1 MANQQQQPGA
11 SAPTSHALLPPWAN
25 GQDGWCRTI
34 TADVL
39 KNRTQPSDA
48 DIDRYLKLLLAEK
61 NLSADAFETVPKIE
75 EKQVDG
81 NPLDAVRIENLK
93 VGDGINALKMGAEIE
108 FAPAVT
114 VIFGEN
120 GSGKSGFVR
129 VLKRAAGVRTAE
141 DILHN
146 VRSDKKPTPSA
157 RFTVTVGATRQDVD
171 WQNQFGVAPL
181 NRVSIFDARGA
192 RLHVEED
199 LTYVYTP
206 GELTLFPLVQGGI
219 ERVRTAFEAAITA
232 RTPGTNTILISFDRS
247 CSIYPTIETLGS
259 ATDLNEIKQYATIPD
274 GIDATIDALK
284 VEVDA
289 LGSSNI
295 QNELKRARDRAA
307 VVTALKTAMGT
318 VKNFDVATYTA
329 RISARDKASQRH
341 EDAGNR
347 AFTGLAIP
355 GILGDE
361 WRRFIQAGEE
371 YVKKHAPATYP
382 GAGDAC
388 AYCQQPLT
396 ATAVDLVK
404 KYREFSDNDSKTALD
419 TTERELAGY
428 AKPVA
433 DLKGDALETQLAGET
448 NGGPD
453 ILDPVKAVVEQ
464 MKKLSL
470 DVAARRAVA
479 WDDKDSTLAA
489 AETVVTGE
497 ETRLNARIA
506 GLQSSVEE
514 RQAALKAK
522 QKEITE
528 LQGKKTAN
536 SLLPQIEK
544 RVTDAKWVARATIV
558 KNNIPNVLRSLT
570 EAAKEASE
578 VLLNKDFG
586 KRFEEECKRL
596 RAPNVTLNFPGRQG
610 QVTRRKLVSSYK
622 PSEVLS
628 EGEQKALALADFL
641 AEVTAVPA
649 SSPVVFDDPITS
661 MDYRRIHEV
670 CDRIIALAEDHQI
683 IVFTHNI
690 WFAAELL
697 SKADKKKWKYYDIR
711 LEGGDAGVVSA
722 ASHPRVDT
730 IAQVST
736 RVKKLIDAAEK
747 QTGEIRAALV
757 EKGYEELRGLSEI
770 VVEHEMFKGVVQRY
784 APNVMM
790 TKLEKI
796 NVAELQSSMTAIMP
810 IFDKACR
817 YIASHSQPPETQ
829 GIRPTLDELK
839 ADYDAVIKAWGPHKT

>member
-1 MANQQQQPGA
+1 MANQPQQPGTT
-11 SAPTSHALLPPWAN
+11 APTWHALLPSWAN
-25 GQDGWCRTI
+25 AQDGWCRTI

-39 KNRTQPSDA
+39 KNRTPPSDA

-61 NLSADAFETVPKIE
+61 NLSDDAFQPVPKIE

-81 NPLDAVRIENLK
+81 NPLDALRIDKLK
-93 VGDGINALKMGAEIE
+93 IGVGINALKPGAEIE
-108 FAPAVT
+108 FASGVT

-157 RFTVTVGATRQDVD
+157 GFTVTVGATAQDVD
-171 WQNQFGVAPL
+171 WRNEFGIAPL

-199 LTYVYTP
+199 PTYVYTP
-206 GELTLFPLVQGGI
+206 GELTLFPLVQSGI
-219 ERVRTAFEAAITA
+219 ERARTAFEAAITA
-232 RTPGTNTILISFDRS
+232 RTPGTNTILSYFDRS
-247 CSIYPTIETLGS
+247 CSIYPTIETLGA

-274 GIDATIDALK
+274 GIDATIDGLR

-295 QNELKRARDRAA
+295 QRELKRSRDRAV
-307 VVTALKTAMGT
+307 VVTALKTAIGT
-318 VKNFDVATYTA
+318 AKSFDVATYTT
-329 RISARDKASQRH
+329 RISARDKAFQRR
-341 EDAGNR
+341 EDAGHK
-347 AFTGLAIP
+347 AFEGLAIP

-371 YVKKHAPATYP
+371 YLKKHVPATYP
-382 GAGDAC
+382 RADDAC
-388 AYCQQPLT
+388 VYCQQSLT
-396 ATAVDLVK
+396 ATAVDLLK
-404 KYREFSDNDSKTALD
+404 RYREFSDNDIKTALE
-419 TTERELAGY
+419 TAERELAAY
-428 AKPVA
+428 AKPIA
-433 DLKGDALETQLAGET
+433 DLKADALETQLAAET

-453 ILDPVKAVVEQ
+453 ILDAVKPVVEQ
-464 MKKLSL
+464 LKKLSL
-470 DVAARRAVA
+470 DVAARRDVA
-479 WDDKDSTLAA
+479 WEGKGSILAA
-489 AETVVTGE
+489 ADTVVTDE
-497 ETRLNARIA
+497 ETGLEIRIA

-522 QKEITE
+522 QKELIE
-528 LQGKKTAN
+528 LQGKKTAH

-558 KNNIPNVLRSLT
+558 RNNIPNVLRSLT

-578 VLLNKDFG
+578 TLLNKDFG
-586 KRFEEECKRL
+586 ERFEEECKRL

-610 QVTRRKLVSSYK
+610 QVARRKLVSSYK

-670 CDRIIALAEDHQI
+670 CDRIIALADDHQI

-730 IAQVST
+730 IAQVSA
-736 RVKKLIDAAEK
+736 RVKKMIDTAEK

-770 VVEHEMFKGVVQRY
+770 IVEHEMLKGVVQRY

-796 NVAELQSSMTAIMP
+796 NVTDLRRA
-810 IFDKACR
+810 
-817 YIASHSQPPETQ
+817 
-829 GIRPTLDELK
+829 
-839 ADYDAVIKAWGPHKT
+839 

>member
-1 MANQQQQPGA
+1 MKNQQNPPGA
-11 SAPTSHALLPPWAN
+11 TAPPSHALLPPWAN
-25 GQDGWCRTI
+25 SQDGWCRAI

-39 KNRTQPSDA
+39 KNRIQPSDA
-48 DIDRYLKLLLAEK
+48 DIDRYLNLLLAEK
-61 NLSADAFETVPKIE
+61 ALSDDNFEALPAIE

-81 NPLDAVRIENLK
+81 NPLDAVRIDKLTIGE
-93 VGDGINALKMGAEIE
+93 GINALKEGVEIE
-108 FAPAVT
+108 FASAVT
-114 VIFGEN
+114 VVFGEN

-129 VLKRAAGVRTAE
+129 VLKRAAGVRGAE
-141 DILHN
+141 EILHN

-157 RFTVTVGATRQDVD
+157 SFMVTVGTTGQRVD
-171 WQNQFGVAPL
+171 WQNQFGVVPL

-206 GELTLFPLVQGGI
+206 GELTLFPLVQGGV
-219 ERVRTAFEAAITA
+219 ERVRTAFDAGITA
-232 RTPGTNTILISFDRS
+232 RTPGPNTILGSFDRS
-247 CSIYPTIETLGS
+247 CSIYPTIETLGA
-259 ATDLNEIKQYATIPD
+259 ATDLNEIKQYATIPAN
-274 GIDATIDALK
+274 IDATIEALK
-284 VEVDA
+284 VEIDA
-289 LGSSNI
+289 LGSTNT
-295 QNELKRARDRAA
+295 QNELKRTRNRA
-307 VVTALKTAMGT
+307 VVVTTLKTAIET
-318 VKNFDVATYTA
+318 VKNFDVATYAA
-329 RISARDKASQRH
+329 RVSARDKALQRR
-341 EDAGNR
+341 EVAGNK
-347 AFTGLAIP
+347 AFEGLAIP
-355 GILGDE
+355 GLLSDE

-371 YVKKHAPATYP
+371 YLKKHAPATYP
-382 GAGDAC
+382 GADEAC

-396 ATAVDLVK
+396 VTAVALVQ
-404 KYREFSDNDSKTALD
+404 KYREFSDNDIKSALD
-419 TTERELAGY
+419 TTERELTDY
-428 AKPVA
+428 AKPVV
-433 DLKGDALETQLAGET
+433 DLKSDALAAQLAAET

-453 ILDPVKAVVEQ
+453 ILDPIKITFEQ

-470 DVAARRAVA
+470 DVAARREVA
-479 WDDKDSTLAA
+479 WNDKDSVLAG
-489 AETVVTGE
+489 AETVVTDE
-497 ETRLNARIA
+497 AKRLNARIA

-522 QKEITE
+522 QKELTE
-528 LQGKKTAN
+528 LQGKKIAN
-536 SLLPQIEK
+536 SLLSQIEK

-558 KNNIPNVLRSLT
+558 RNNIPNVLRSLT

-586 KRFEEECKRL
+586 NRFEDECKRL

-649 SSPVVFDDPITS
+649 SSPIVFDDPITS

-670 CDRIIALAEDHQI
+670 CDRIIGLANDHQI

-697 SKADKKKWKYYDIR
+697 SKAEKKNWKYYDIR
-711 LEGGDAGVVSA
+711 LEGSDVGIVSA

-730 IAQVST
+730 IAQISA

-747 QTGEIRAALV
+747 QTGEVRAALV
-757 EKGYEELRGLSEI
+757 EKGYEVLRGLSEI
-770 VVEHEMFKGVVQRY
+770 VVEYAMFKGVVQRY

-790 TKLEKI
+790 TKLDQI
-796 NVAELQSSMTAIMP
+796 NIAELQTSMTIIVP

-817 YIASHSQPPETQ
+817 YVASHSQPLETQ
-829 GIRPTLDELK
+829 GIRPTLEELTG
-839 ADYDAVIKAWGPHKT
+839 DYDAVLKALGPHKT